1 MGSEAMQAAK
11 VYRSLL
17 KAVKKHIGNEGSK
30 RHFRDYITEEFRKN
44 ASVSDQAT
52 VENKIKLAHEYTF
65 LLNSVHH
72 HKRRQSN
79 ANAERPDKQTHIP
92 LLTFEVGRSSFFP
105 LSEET
110 NLPALTLNRY

>member
-1 MGSEAMQAAK
+1 MGSEAIQAAK

-17 KAVKKHIGNEGSK
+17 KAVKKYIGNDGSK
-30 RHFRDYITEEFRKN
+30 RHFRDYITEEFQKN

-72 HKRRQSN
+72 HKVNFQ
-79 ANAERPDKQTHIP
+79 
-92 LLTFEVGRSSFFP
+92 FF
-105 LSEET
+105 L
-110 NLPALTLNRY
+110 